1 MFGNKDSKKDQP
13 ISHKKSSSSSPMS
26 NSSNSLV
33 AGTQLE
39 GTVKADNDFR
49 IDGTLVGNLNCKG
62 KVIIGPSGSVEGE
75 INCLNALV
83 EGNFNG
89 KLKAKELLSV
99 KETAKITGEIIVDKL
114 QVQSGAVFNVKC
126 QMGGQTISSVNKN
139 SSKATNFKKDLVLNA

>member
-1 MFGNKDSKKDQP
+1 MFGSKDSKKDQP
-13 ISHKKSSSSSPMS
+13 VSQKKSSSSSSMS

-49 IDGTLVGNLNCKG
+49 IDGALIGNLHCKG
-62 KVIIGPSGSVEGE
+62 KVIIGPTGSVDGE
-75 INCLNALV
+75 INCVNALV

-89 KLKAKELLSV
+89 VLKAKELLSV
-99 KETAKITGEIIVDKL
+99 KETAKITGEIVVDKL

-126 QMGGQTISSVNKN
+126 QMGGQTISNVNKN
-139 SSKATNFKKDLVLNA
+139 ASKSSNAKKDLVLNG